1 MFSQQTTGFSIEGL
15 SVRSQRLASGTGCAY
30 GLTFSE
36 AARYPQWAAAVRPTH
51 LADGAPQCLQ
61 KSIEALQSGRRAGK
75 PPFFLLT
82 LGAAN
87 AGLGEMSSMS
97 EAGLLKG
104 LGALLGANDAALH
117 FASGPAMTMLPAGE
131 CLSALSAMLESDSQ
145 PQADID
151 PKRMRVLPFLFDGL
165 AASAGAWLLDGPAKS
180 GSHWGARTL
189 VCATD
194 MAVSHGVLAE
204 LLEDLWLGGLER
216 SAPRA
221 MMGDALLLCATGARA
236 AEQHAPIVSMK
247 DARAAAL
254 RALWLAAV
262 EDLWRSAER
271 SRTLPE
277 VFEPFFS
284 RRPAARA
291 RGGGCRLARRGASD
305 GRRAF
310 GASACMGRK
319 RRAVRPERRG
329 RARSAA
335 VPLGRAAS

>member
-310 GASACMGRK
+310 GASARMGRK